1 MANLYSEPTL
11 VPRAFKD
18 GSGWFIQVTWDDRT
32 RLPEQIGGFLT
43 HSEAREW
50 ITVKSTAYFEARK
63 P

>member
-1 MANLYSEPTL
+1 MANLSSKPHL

-18 GSGWFIQVTWDDRT
+18 GSGWFIQATWEDGSREQ
-32 RLPEQIGGFLT
+32 EQIGGFLT

-50 ITVKSTAYFEARK
+50 ISLKSNAYFEGSN

>member
-1 MANLYSEPTL
+1 MANLSLKPHL

-18 GSGWFIQVTWDDRT
+18 GSGWFIQVTWDDGT

-50 ITVKSTAYFEARK
+50 ISLRSTAYFEARK

>member
-1 MANLYSEPTL
+1 MANLYSEPKL

-18 GSGWFIQVTWDDRT
+18 GSGWFIQVTWDDGT
-32 RLPEQIGGFLT
+32 RVPEQIGGFLT

-50 ITVKSTAYFEARK
+50 ITLKSTAYFEARK